1 MLDLQ
6 LSTIIF
12 QIINFVILLAVLTR
26 FLYQPVLRTMQ
37 RRQEAIAA
45 RLREADERAAQA
57 DAERERLSRVIQEA
71 QVQAE
76 EVVGRARA
84 EAAAER
90 TRLIEAARGEAARY
104 RDEAQR
110 AVQEQEREELA
121 RLQASIRQTAVGIA
135 GSLIRQ
141 AAGPSVHQALV
152 ERLITGDIRA
162 DGALDPLRGRPGA
175 AVVVELAYA
184 PDPDQQDH
192 LRLAFANGWDD
203 VSFRV
208 NPALLAGARI
218 LVGRQAVVD
227 LSLQRRLADLLAEP
241 VR

>member
-6 LSTIIF
+6 LSTIVF

-26 FLYQPVLRTMQ
+26 FLYQPVVRTMQ
-37 RRQEAIAA
+37 QRQEVIAA

-76 EVVGRARA
+76 EIVARGRV

-90 TRLIEAARGEAARY
+90 TRLIEAARDEAARY
-104 RDEAQR
+104 REEAQR
-110 AVQEQEREELA
+110 AIQEQEREELA
-121 RLQASIRQTAVGIA
+121 RIQASIRQTALGIA

-141 AAGPSVHQALV
+141 AAGPTVHQALV
-152 ERLITGDIRA
+152 ERLIAGGIGA
-162 DGALDPLRGRPGA
+162 DGVLDPPRGRPGP

-184 PDPDQQDH
+184 PEPDQQDR
-192 LRLAFANGWDD
+192 LRKAFADGSDD

-208 NPALLAGARI
+208 NPDLLAGARI
-218 LVGRQAVVD
+218 LVGQQAVVD
-227 LSLQRRLADLLAEP
+227 LSLQRTLADLQAEP
-241 VR
+241 VG

>member
-37 RRQEAIAA
+37 QRQEAIAA

-71 QVQAE
+71 QVHAE
-76 EVVGRARA
+76 EIVARARTEAAEERTHLIA
-84 EAAAER
+84 EAR
-90 TRLIEAARGEAARY
+90 SEAGRY

-110 AVQEQEREELA
+110 AMQEQEREELA

-141 AAGPSVHQALV
+141 AAGPTVHQALL
-152 ERLITGDIRA
+152 ERLLAGGIQA
-162 DGALDPLRGRPGA
+162 DGALQPLRGRHAP

-184 PDPDQQDH
+184 PDPDEQDR
-192 LRLAFANGWDD
+192 LRSALTHGSEE

-208 NPALLAGARI
+208 NPDLLAGARI
-218 LVGRQAVVD
+218 LVGQQAVVD
-227 LSLQRRLADLLAEP
+227 LSLQRTLADLQAEP
-241 VR
+241 IG